1 MTFTEFIDITADN
14 AGNAPLVK
22 GGIRAFYDTGSSWVQ
37 ETAGQV
43 AAAKAAGMGIVLID
57 QSPGLAKFATGQA
70 DVADIE
76 NGAGTTSALI
86 AAARTRQEHRWQSTA
101 YVSYGSLP
109 ALRTA
114 LSGAGVDMSLVLF
127 GVADY
132 SWSIADAER
141 LLGENPDWAYIQ
153 YGSNLTNPRT
163 LVPGTNVTLERAVA
177 DINVTRGAWADQF
190 LPGQKP

>member
-1 MTFTEFIDITADN
+1 MTFTQFIDVTSDN

-22 GGIRAFYDTGSSWVQ
+22 GGIRAYYDTGSSWVQ

-43 AAAKAAGMGIVLID
+43 AAAKTAGMGIILID

-86 AAARTRQEHRWQSTA
+86 AAVRTRQGHRWQSTA
-101 YVSYGSLP
+101 YVSYGSL
-109 ALRTA
+109 AGLRTA
-114 LSGAGVDMSLVLF
+114 LSDAGLDMSLVLF

-132 SWSIADAER
+132 SWSIAGAER
-141 LLGENPDWAYIQ
+141 LLGENADWAYAQ

-163 LVPGTNVTLERAVA
+163 LVPGTDVTLEQAVA
-177 DINVTRGAWADQF
+177 DINVGRDSWAGQF
-190 LPGQKP
+190 RP

>member
-1 MTFTEFIDITADN
+1 LTFTEFIDITADN
-14 AGNAPLVK
+14 AGRVPLVK
-22 GGIRAFYDTGSSWVQ
+22 GGIRAYYSTGSSWVQ
-37 ETAGQV
+37 ETAAQV
-43 AAAKAAGMGIVLID
+43 AAAKTAGMGVVLID

-76 NGAGTTSALI
+76 AGAGTTSALI
-86 AAARTRQEHRWQSTA
+86 AAVRARQAHRWQSTA
-101 YVSYGSLP
+101 YVSSVSLP
-109 ALRTA
+109 ALREA
-114 LSGAGVDMSLVLF
+114 LTGAGLDMSLVLY

-163 LVPGTNVTLERAVA
+163 LVPGTTMTLAQAVA
-177 DINVTRGAWADQF
+177 DINVARSEWADQF
-190 LPGQKP
+190 RPG

>member
-1 MTFTEFIDITADN
+1 VTGFVSFIDITGDN
-14 AGNAPLVK
+14 ANRAPLVK
-22 GGIRAFYDTGSSWVQ
+22 GGIRAYYATGSGGVQ
-37 ETAGQV
+37 ESAGQV
-43 AAAKAAGMGIVLID
+43 AAAKAAGMGVVLID
-57 QSPGLAKFATGQA
+57 QTPGLTLFAIGHA

-86 AAARTRQEHRWQSTA
+86 AAARTRQEHRWQSTV

-109 ALRTA
+109 ALREA
-114 LSGAGVDMSLVLF
+114 LTGASLDMSLVLF

-132 SWSIADAER
+132 SWSTADAER

-163 LVPGTNVTLERAVA
+163 LVPGTDVTLAQAVA
-177 DINVTRGAWADQF
+177 DINVARPEWADQF
-190 LPGQKP
+190 MPR